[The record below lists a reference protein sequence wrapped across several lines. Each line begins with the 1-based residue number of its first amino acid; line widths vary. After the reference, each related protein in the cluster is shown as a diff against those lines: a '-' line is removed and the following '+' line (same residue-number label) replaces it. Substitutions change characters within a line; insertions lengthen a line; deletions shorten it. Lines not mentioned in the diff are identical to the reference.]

1 MPIRT
6 EQTKQQWQEKVS
18 VAGRVLFFR
27 CRQCILP
34 PYQHGIYRLNAR
46 YPIAFY
52 MTTMPLY
59 IILSTDKI
67 PHKISGR
74 HMTYLI
80 TKEELQI
87 VSKSRLLSLCQAEV
101 LPVIRGMT
109 TLFTMYTWENSL
121 PVVGIICFFLCYSV
135 AILVLAV
142 DICPFMEIY
151 RSGIK
156 IFSFE
161 QWL

>member
-1 MPIRT
+1 
-6 EQTKQQWQEKVS
+6 
-18 VAGRVLFFR
+18 
-27 CRQCILP
+27 
-34 PYQHGIYRLNAR
+34 
-46 YPIAFY
+46 
-52 MTTMPLY
+52 MPLY

-67 PHKISGR
+67 PHKISGI

-80 TKEELQI
+80 AKEELQI

-109 TLFTMYTWENSL
+109 TLFTMSTSQNSL
-121 PVVGIICFFLCYSV
+121 PVVGIICFFLCYGA

-142 DICPFMEIY
+142 DVCPFMEIY
-151 RSGIK
+151 RSGIT

-161 QWL
+161 QWLISILFTVQVAEECRRIIRITIIQCG